1 MREETSPPPDPER
14 ATLEPPANSG
24 RPSSRL
30 RLKQQGS
37 SQGSM
42 DSNSPLSLSRGRLL
56 KMELKLDIN

>member
-14 ATLEPPANSG
+14 ATLEPPLSGTPTVG

-30 RLKQQGS
+30 RLKHQGS

-42 DSNSPLSLSRGRLL
+42 DSSSPLSLSRGL
-56 KMELKLDIN
+56 